1 MRNKTLIISLFCLYL
16 WKSLAGNAF
25 SGPINSPQ
33 LHLFAAANT
42 RTVVDE
48 LIENFEAQNT
58 CKILVIYGGSGL
70 LQAQIKL
77 SRIGDVYLA
86 AGDRYMEQAQRD
98 NLIIKGTRETIS
110 YLFPALAVSKG
121 NPKKI
126 YSIPDLFQEG
136 KRIKISIARPDIA
149 PAGDMAL
156 RILRKEKLYEELQ
169 DQIAEQRDVEEAFNT
184 VVLGFVDAAIV
195 YDVSRQWSKTGVEVI
210 SLSKDYPGI
219 FNTNS
224 AAVVTFTKNRRL
236 AEKLV
241 GFLSSPYG
249 KEVFK
254 KHGYS
259 VDFKPYIVR

>member
-1 MRNKTLIISLFCLYL
+1 MNLALKLAVLDFLKLFKVQEMRNKTLIISLFCLYL
-16 WKSLAGNAF
+16 WKSLAGDAF
-25 SGPINSPQ
+25 SGPINLLQ

-48 LIENFEAQNT
+48 LIENFETQNA
-58 CKILVIYGGSGL
+58 CKIFAIYGGSGF

-86 AGDRYMEQAQRD
+86 
-98 NLIIKGTRETIS
+98 
-110 YLFPALAVSKG
+110 
-121 NPKKI
+121 
-126 YSIPDLFQEG
+126 
-136 KRIKISIARPDIA
+136 
-149 PAGDMAL
+149 
-156 RILRKEKLYEELQ
+156 
-169 DQIAEQRDVEEAFNT
+169 

-210 SLSKDYPGI
+210 SLSKDYPDI

-224 AAVVTFTKNRRL
+224 AAVVTFTRNRRL

-241 GFLSSPYG
+241 EFLSSPYG